1 MFLTKAFLKKGV
13 ILPLILIIL
22 LLALA
27 ACGGAAT
34 PAPAAP
40 TEAKPAEQ
48 PAAAKTE
55 EPTKAAEAP
64 AAEAQE
70 VPLTFWTFVDAH
82 ADFFNRRAEA
92 FNAAH
97 PEVKIK
103 LEPTVIDYNEMHD
116 KLLIALQSG
125 TGAPDLV
132 DIEIAKFG
140 TFLRG
145 DIQLHDLTPLV
156 ERSGKDLL
164 KTRLA
169 PYQLNGKQYGVDY
182 HLGAV
187 LMYYNKE
194 LMDKAGVDIDSIKTW
209 DDYRAAGKQV
219 MEKTGAVMATVET
232 TDKWSLSPLMQQN
245 GGGVYDKDGNF
256 ILDSQ
261 ANVEALQLL
270 SDMFHKDKILS
281 IAPGGFHH
289 SPDYYAMMNAGD
301 KVASVWMPQWYMLRF
316 KDFMPDLKGKMVARP
331 LPAFKEGGMIST
343 MGGGTGTAITKQ
355 IDPAKL
361 DVAMQ
366 FLEFAKLA
374 KEAQIQIWTDPHLGF
389 DPYRLDVYD
398 DPELKKPDPY
408 FSNEPVMQ
416 TVKDMLDR
424 LAPEYNGP
432 RYPEAQQQIREKIAY
447 GLFEENKA
455 PADLLKASADEIN
468 AMQ

>member
-1 MFLTKAFLKKGV
+1 MFLTRAYLKKGA
-13 ILPLILIIL
+13 ILPLLLIIV

-27 ACGGAAT
+27 ACGGAA
-34 PAPAAP
+34 APAAP
-40 TEAKPAEQ
+40 AESKPADQ
-48 PAAAKTE
+48 PAQVAPATE
-55 EPTKAAEAP
+55 EAAAQQAP
-64 AAEAQE
+64 AAEAKE
-70 VPLTFWTFVDAH
+70 IPLTFWTFVDAH

-92 FNAAH
+92 FNASH

-103 LEPTVIDYNEMHD
+103 LEPTVIDYQEMHD

-145 DIQLHDLTPLV
+145 DIQLHDLTPLI

-182 HLGAV
+182 HLGAL

-219 MEKTGAVMATVET
+219 KEKTGAWMATVET
-232 TDKWSLSPLMQQN
+232 TDKWSLSPLMQEN

-261 ANVEALQLL
+261 ANIEALQLL
-270 SDMFHKDKILS
+270 SDMFHKDKILTV
-281 IAPGGFHH
+281 APGGFHH

-301 KVASVWMPQWYMLRF
+301 KVASV
-316 KDFMPDLKGKMVARP
+316 
-331 LPAFKEGGMIST
+331 
-343 MGGGTGTAITKQ
+343 
-355 IDPAKL
+355 
-361 DVAMQ
+361 
-366 FLEFAKLA
+366 
-374 KEAQIQIWTDPHLGF
+374 
-389 DPYRLDVYD
+389 
-398 DPELKKPDPY
+398 
-408 FSNEPVMQ
+408 
-416 TVKDMLDR
+416 
-424 LAPEYNGP
+424 
-432 RYPEAQQQIREKIAY
+432 
-447 GLFEENKA
+447 
-455 PADLLKASADEIN
+455 
-468 AMQ
+468 

>member
-1 MFLTKAFLKKGV
+1 MFLKKVMLFLLIV
-13 ILPLILIIL
+13 IMLT
-22 LLALA
+22 AVA
-27 ACGGAAT
+27 ACGGGAT
-34 PAPAAP
+34 PAPPAESQPA
-40 TEAKPAEQ
+40 EEPAEQ
-48 PAAAKTE
+48 AE
-55 EPTKAAEAP
+55 EAP
-64 AAEAQE
+64 APAEPQE
-70 VPLTFWTFVDAH
+70 VTLTFWTFVDAH
-82 ADFFNRRAEA
+82 ADFFNRQAER
-92 FNAAH
+92 FNAEH

-103 LEPTVIDYNEMHD
+103 LEPTVIDYMEMHD
-116 KLLIALQSG
+116 KLLIALQAG

-140 TFLRG
+140 TFMRG
-145 DIQLHDLTPLV
+145 DIQLHDLTPIV
-156 ERSGKDLL
+156 ERSGQDLVIE
-164 KTRLA
+164 RMA
-169 PYQLNGKQYGVDY
+169 PYQGQGKQYGVDY
-182 HLGAV
+182 HLGAL

-194 LMDKAGVDIDSIKTW
+194 LMDQAGVDIDSIKTW
-209 DDYRAAGKQV
+209 DDYIQAGKQV
-219 MEKTGAVMATVET
+219 KEKTGAWMTTVET
-232 TDKWSLSPLMQQN
+232 TDKWSVSPLMQEN

-270 SDMFHKDKILS
+270 SDMVHVHQIATV
-281 IAPGGFHH
+281 APGGFHH
-289 SPDYYAMMNAGD
+289 SPDYYAMMNDGD

-331 LPAFKEGGMIST
+331 LPAFEEGGMIST

-366 FLEFAKLA
+366 FLEFAKLT

-398 DPELKKPDPY
+398 DPELQKPDEY

-416 TVKDMLDR
+416 TVKGMMDR

-455 PADLLKASADEIN
+455 PADLLKAAADEIN

>member
-1 MFLTKAFLKKGV
+1 MFLTMAFLKKRAL
-13 ILPLILIIL
+13 LPLIMVLTL
-22 LLALA
+22 LLVS
-27 ACGGAAT
+27 ACGGGAA
-34 PAPAAP
+34 PAPPA
-40 TEAKPAEQ
+40 ESQPAEQ
-48 PAAAKTE
+48 PAEAAE
-55 EPTKAAEAP
+55 EAPAEEAAEA
-64 AAEAQE
+64 EAKE
-70 VPLTFWTFVDAH
+70 VNLTFWTFVDAH
-82 ADFFNRRAEA
+82 ADFFNRQAER

-97 PEVKIK
+97 PEVKII

-164 KTRLA
+164 KERLA
-169 PYQLNGKQYGVDY
+169 PYQLEGKQYGVDY
-182 HLGAV
+182 HLGALV
-187 LMYYNKE
+187 MYYNKE

-232 TDKWSLSPLMQQN
+232 TDKWTVLPVMLEN
-245 GGGVYDKDGNF
+245 GGGTYDKDGNL
-256 ILDSQ
+256 ILDSP

-281 IAPGGFHH
+281 ISPGGFHH
-289 SPDYYAMMNAGD
+289 SPDYYAMMNEGD
-301 KVASVWMPQWYMLRF
+301 KTASIWMPQWYMIRF
-316 KDFMPDLKGKMVARP
+316 KDFMPDLKGKMVVRP
-331 LPAFKEGGMIST
+331 LPAFKEGGAIST

-366 FLEFAKLA
+366 FLEFAKLTRD
-374 KEAQIQIWTDPHLGF
+374 AQIKIWTDLGF

-398 DPELKKPDPY
+398 DPSLKNPDEY

-416 TVKDMLDR
+416 MIRGMFDR
-424 LAPEYNGP
+424 LLPEYNGP
-432 RYPEAQQQIREKIAY
+432 RYPEAQIQIREKIAY
-447 GLFEENKA
+447 GLFEENK
-455 PADLLKASADEIN
+455 PPEELLSAAQTEIE

>member
-1 MFLTKAFLKKGV
+1 MFLKKKV
-13 ILPLILIIL
+13 ML
-22 LLALA
+22 LLLIVIMLAAVA
-27 ACGGAAT
+27 ACGGAA
-34 PAPAAP
+34 PAPPAESQPA
-40 TEAKPAEQ
+40 EKPAEQ
-48 PAAAKTE
+48 PA
-55 EPTKAAEAP
+55 EAP
-64 AAEAQE
+64 AAEPQE
-70 VPLTFWTFVDAH
+70 VTLTFWTFVDAH
-82 ADFFNRRAEA
+82 ADFFNRQAER
-92 FNAAH
+92 FNAEH

-103 LEPTVIDYNEMHD
+103 LEPTVIDYMEMHD

-156 ERSGKDLL
+156 ESSGKDLL
-164 KTRLA
+164 KERLA
-169 PYQLNGKQYGVDY
+169 PYQLGGKQYGVDY
-182 HLGAV
+182 HLGA
-187 LMYYNKE
+187 LLIYYNKE

-209 DDYRAAGKQV
+209 DDYIEAGKQV
-219 MEKTGAVMATVET
+219 KEKTGAWMATVET
-232 TDKWSLSPLMQQN
+232 TDKWSLSPLMQEN

-261 ANVEALQLL
+261 ANIEALQLL
-270 SDMFHKDKILS
+270 SDMFHVHKIVTV
-281 IAPGGFHH
+281 APGGYHH

-331 LPAFKEGGMIST
+331 LPAFEEGGMIST

-366 FLEFAKLA
+366 FLEFAKLT

-398 DPELKKPDPY
+398 DPELQKPDEY

-416 TVKDMLDR
+416 TVKGMMDR